1 MKKIMAVFLGMM
13 MLFGLATA
21 TVPQEAYASDDTCVY
36 VTILNEEVCSN
47 NEELGKKN
55 GIYIVLSIVLD
66 VLMAGVGVA
75 AVIGIAISGVQYLTA
90 GGNEAQM
97 VKAKNRIIQV
107 VIGLVIWALMWAGL
121 NWLVPGGLF

>member
-21 TVPQEAYASDDTCVY
+21 TVPQEAYASDDVCVY
-36 VTILNEEVCSN
+36 VTILNREVCSN
-47 NEELGKKN
+47 DSEN
-55 GIYIVLSIVLD
+55 GIYVVLSIVLD

>member
-21 TVPQEAYASDDTCVY
+21 TAPQEAYADDDVCVY
-36 VTILNEEVCSN
+36 VTILNREVCSN
-47 NEELGKKN
+47 DSQN
-55 GIYIVLSIVLD
+55 GIYVVLSIVLD

>member
-21 TVPQEAYASDDTCVY
+21 TAPQEAYASDDVCVY
-36 VTILNEEVCSN
+36 VTILNREVCSN
-47 NEELGKKN
+47 DSEN
-55 GIYIVLSIVLD
+55 GIYVVLSIVLD